1 MNAGNV
7 ILNVVSR
14 EAVEIAKGSRSSSS
28 SPPSS
33 SCSSPS
39 SPLGSRGGTAAPTRL
54 SLEKTLP
61 DMPLVTTLT
70 DRV

>member
-1 MNAGNV
+1 
-7 ILNVVSR
+7 
-14 EAVEIAKGSRSSSS
+14 
-28 SPPSS
+28 
-33 SCSSPS
+33 
-39 SPLGSRGGTAAPTRL
+39 LGSRGGTAAPTRL